1 MSLHSDIPFVTEKLD
16 QNDGSTRRLQVLSCS
31 ASGCDCTKD
40 FPVNGRAKPEDVI
53 YNMALIGVPAT
64 LHVVF
69 WEKTRHGSAGE
80 IGVSLNALTIDPA
93 AISLPGP
100 LDDHPHK

>member
-1 MSLHSDIPFVTEKLD
+1 MSLHSDVPFVTEKLD

-53 YNMALIGVPAT
+53 YNMAR
-64 LHVVF
+64 
-69 WEKTRHGSAGE
+69 KAG
-80 IGVSLNALTIDPA
+80 
-93 AISLPGP
+93 
-100 LDDHPHK
+100 